1 MVGEVGAGTADVPS
15 IPVYCRVYGH
25 NGDKLPTVLA
35 GVTNGLSVN
44 VSAAGAGGLA
54 SGSISITFI
63 AE

>member
-1 MVGEVGAGTADVPS
+1 
-15 IPVYCRVYGH
+15 VYGH